1 MAVYTLLFLAVYV
14 LAPIA
19 ILLVF
24 LFWQPRHALW
34 SVPISTV
41 PFLLVY
47 WRDFLYYE
55 SRRLALLF
63 LAVQATVTAILAL
76 VIRIAAKRRQWPSPS
91 RTPFYTL

>member
-34 SVPISTV
+34 SIGGTFSIMRAGA
-41 PFLLVY
+41 
-47 WRDFLYYE
+47 WDCC
-55 SRRLALLF
+55 S
-63 LAVQATVTAILAL
+63 
-76 VIRIAAKRRQWPSPS
+76 
-91 RTPFYTL
+91 